1 MRHGIWLRWSDGL
14 KQIFL
19 SASIPNPTDEPYG
32 ATADPLLIHS
42 AVRSLCTIAFGT
54 RRVIWGGHP
63 AITPMMW
70 AACENLGLNYAD
82 TVHLYQ
88 SRYFEDAFPEENAR
102 FGNVT
107 YVPAMPSREE
117 SLQRM
122 RDQMLDNEFEAG
134 VFAGGKEGVIQ
145 ECDLFIKRHPQAHVI
160 ILPSTGGAS
169 RILAERYPH
178 QSAPVDDFF
187 DYISY
192 IARFIEVSA
201 PVAGEQRDG
210 SKKGD

>member
-1 MRHGIWLRWSDGL
+1 MRHGTWLRWSDRL

-19 SASIPNPTDEPYG
+19 SASIPSPTDEPYG
-32 ATADPLLIHS
+32 MTADPLLIHS
-42 AVRSLCTIAFGT
+42 SVRSLCTIAFGT

-88 SRYFEDAFPEENAR
+88 SCYFEDDFPEENAR

-107 YVPAMPSREE
+107 YVPALPSREE
-117 SLQRM
+117 SLRSM

-134 VFAGGKEGVIQ
+134 VFVGGKEGVIQ
-145 ECDLFIKRHPQAHVI
+145 ECDLFIERHPQAHVI

-169 RILAERYPH
+169 RILAGRYPDK
-178 QSAPVDDFF
+178 SAPVEDFF

-201 PVAGEQRDG
+201 PDAGDRRRD
-210 SKKGD
+210 SNESN